1 MILISFFF
9 KKTDLFFFFFQRI
22 GEVEEEGK
30 GGQIRAT
37 LLSNRATT
45 LLKVSSRYYVMRAL
59 ILSRKKKFSVRS
71 T

>member
-1 MILISFFF
+1 MILHISK
-9 KKTDLFFFFFQRI
+9 KKTDCFSQRI

-45 LLKVSSRYYVMRAL
+45 LLKVSL
-59 ILSRKKKFSVRS
+59 I

>member
-1 MILISFFF
+1 MLFCTFLVKRTDFFS
-9 KKTDLFFFFFQRI
+9 QRI

-45 LLKVSSRYYVMRAL
+45 LLKVSNNTKSYF
-59 ILSRKKKFSVRS
+59 ILFISEMFS
-71 T
+71 

>member
-1 MILISFFF
+1 MFL
-9 KKTDLFFFFFQRI
+9 KKLTVLQRI
-22 GEVEEEGK
+22 GEAEEEGK

-45 LLKVSSRYYVMRAL
+45 LLKVSL
-59 ILSRKKKFSVRS
+59 I